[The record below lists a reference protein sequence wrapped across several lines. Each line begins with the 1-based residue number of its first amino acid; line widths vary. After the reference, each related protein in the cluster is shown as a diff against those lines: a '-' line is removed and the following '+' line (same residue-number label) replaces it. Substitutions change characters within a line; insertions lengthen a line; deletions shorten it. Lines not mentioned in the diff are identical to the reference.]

1 MFNDKLLKLSLA
13 VIVFLIIMGFTAIN
27 FMLKEDV
34 SVGSQATNSTPK
46 KTTLASTSENE
57 VSLDTIFINIQSEK
71 FKMMKTDIALVMKDK
86 KGKKALM
93 SDMENVR
100 NAVLRYLNSM
110 DSNGLDTPKGKDRLK
125 SELMDMIQE
134 KFGYEVETIYFKNFL
149 LAV

>member
-34 SVGSQATNSTPK
+34 SVGSQTTNSTPK

-125 SELMDMIQE
+125 SELMI
-134 KFGYEVETIYFKNFL
+134 
-149 LAV
+149 